1 MVWAGICGNGFV
13 IGPFFIAG
21 SISEVKYHD
30 LIVENIYPLL
40 VERFQAQFDGESFRN
55 LWWEQDGAPAH
66 RKLYVREFLEEIFL
80 THMLLLAKEI
90 MPGLLVCQT

>member
-13 IGPFFIAG
+13 IGPFFIDG
-21 SISEVKYHD
+21 SLNGVKYHD

-55 LWWEQDGAPAH
+55 LLWAKDGAPANFTF
-66 RKLYVREFLEEIFL
+66 RSFLKKSFP
-80 THMLLLAKEI
+80 HMLLLAKEI
-90 MPGLLVCQT
+90 LPGLHAR